1 MSATNPNIG
10 RDEYQVN
17 PGFINEGL
25 LRLGDGLDMSDPG
38 APKRR
43 AGKCPFVIPKMRMAE
58 EEESEFTV
66 DEHFELKEASSTR
79 EEARFL
85 STYLQGSYGFVSASA
100 ALERATEERSNSH
113 SIYALQDSKGKT
125 HDIGEILGGGS
136 LIWDPEIRPQGED
149 GEIAPDSFERQFLM
163 DYGSHYVSA
172 IKYGCRLAIRGR
184 VIGSSE
190 AQTTEVRAA
199 FRATFLSGS
208 AAGGI
213 DANSKKALTDSS
225 VELTFVATSGGFRRN
240 GEPYTGAAVLT
251 RLEDIVE
258 TLQLLRSGELRMLG
272 APISATARSYWNLL
286 PLEFARSR
294 ALLAQSEAPP
304 LPEGLY
310 GVPAGTIIAW
320 HPTERQIH
328 VDESDGRYLIPP
340 EGWAICNG
348 EEGTPDLRDRFL
360 MGTVDLALVGVRA
373 GQDKH
378 THGASCGGPSATGT
392 SRYGAWPAGEFHYAT
407 NKHGHGITVAETAVL
422 PPHVKLVYLMKR

>member
-43 AGKCPFVIPKMRMAE
+43 AGDCPLRIPRLMRGME
-58 EEESEFTV
+58 EVSEFTV

-79 EEARFL
+79 EEAHFL
-85 STYLQGSYGFVSASA
+85 AAYLQGSYGFVSASA
-100 ALERATEERSNSH
+100 ALDKAVEERSNSH
-113 SIYALQDSKGKT
+113 SIYALQDSKGRT
-125 HDIGEILGGGS
+125 SDITEILGHER
-136 LIWDPEIRPQGED
+136 LIWDPERRPRGED
-149 GEIAPDSFERQFLM
+149 GELSPDSFERQFLL

-184 VIGSSE
+184 VMGSSQE
-190 AQTTEVRAA
+190 QTTKVRAA

-208 AAGGI
+208 ADGKI
-213 DANSKKALTDSS
+213 DQTAKTALTDSS
-225 VELTFVATSGGFRRN
+225 VELIFVATSGGFRRN

-251 RLEDIVE
+251 RLEDIIE
-258 TLQLLRSGELRMLG
+258 TLALLRSGELKMLG

-286 PLEFARSR
+286 PPEFARSR
-294 ALLAQSEAPP
+294 ALLAQHEAPP
-304 LPEGLY
+304 LPEGSY

-320 HPTERQIH
+320 HPTERAIH
-328 VDESDGRYLIPP
+328 LDETGGRHLIAP

-360 MGTVDLALVGVRA
+360 MGTADLAQVGVRA

-378 THGASCGGPSATGT
+378 AHGASCGGPNTT
-392 SRYGAWPAGEFHYAT
+392 DKSRYGSWPAGEFDYASK
-407 NKHGHGITVAETAVL
+407 KHVHGITVAETAVL
-422 PPHVKLVYLMKR
+422 PPHVRLVYLMKR